1 MSKKKR
7 GEHME
12 EQQTAEMEKA
22 SENEAL
28 ETVEAEVEAAPT
40 KKRLRR
46 LPKKKSPRIRRKR
59 RLQKH

>member
-28 ETVEAEVEAAPT
+28 ETVEAEVEAASDEEAAQEAAKP
-40 KKRLRR
+40 
-46 LPKKKSPRIRRKR
+46 
-59 RLQKH
+59 